1 MVSPFFDYILQYTV
15 CVNPGKGI
23 LMANLKSTHRLRT
36 LGIVLF
42 SFAFLM
48 VGLKLLVTSAMSF
61 GADFSIYW
69 QAGRAIVL
77 RGISPY
83 AESTTQLIQQGIY
96 GRLAHAGEDQVRYA
110 YPPYSLLVI
119 FPSAFFP
126 YPWAQAYWMA
136 FNLVLLFLAV
146 LSQNKRPPVWMIG
159 TLVFFYPVSRGVIL
173 GQFALILGSSLLLI
187 HMLLNR
193 ESPSKGALWGAGI
206 LMAWAAMKPHLTG
219 LILLFYFLDS
229 IHKRRWSVLYGL
241 AAGIVLFAGISWLL
255 VPTWVTDW
263 IHLIRDYVGYVP
275 NQPILGS
282 WLALLG
288 IDFSALWLKLGLG
301 IVALGLTV
309 WVLIGWWRGKL
320 PDFLA
325 LGWLILEVQLVNP
338 NPNSLLSD
346 QIVFL
351 LPLLVWNMQS
361 LEKTWVKGI
370 WWAAFVIVPWTL
382 FAIYLQ
388 GKEPYQAAAGL
399 AFVFALWFIDRLIRH
414 LAFRNTGLQKIT
426 MVEGEQA

>member
-1 MVSPFFDYILQYTV
+1 
-15 CVNPGKGI
+15 
-23 LMANLKSTHRLRT
+23 MANSQRTHRLRI

-48 VGLKLLVTSAMSF
+48 VGLKLLVTSAISF

-77 RGISPY
+77 RGVSPY

-110 YPPYSLLVI
+110 YPPYSLLII
-119 FPSAFFP
+119 FPSAFLT

-136 FNLVLLFLAV
+136 VNLVLIYSAI
-146 LSQNKRPPVWMIG
+146 LSQSKRLPVWWIG
-159 TLVFFYPVSRGVIL
+159 TLVFFYPISRGVIL
-173 GQFALILGSSLLLI
+173 GQFALMLGACLI
-187 HMLLNR
+187 FLYALLNQK
-193 ESPSKGALWGAGI
+193 SPSPASLWGAGI

-219 LILLFYFLDS
+219 LVLLFYLLDS
-229 IHKRRWSVLYGL
+229 IRRRRWVVLYGL
-241 AAGIVLFAGISWLL
+241 AAGCLLFAGISWLL

-282 WLALLG
+282 WLVLLG
-288 IDFSALWLKLGLG
+288 IDFSIAGVKVGLG
-301 IVALGLTV
+301 ILALGGTIWAFLA
-309 WVLIGWWRGKL
+309 WWRGKL

-351 LPLLVWNMQS
+351 LPLLVWSMQS
-361 LEKTWVKGI
+361 TEKNWIKGG
-370 WWAAFVIVPWTL
+370 WWAAFVIVPWAL

-388 GKEPYQAAAGL
+388 GKEPYQAASGL
-399 AFVFALWFIDRLIRH
+399 ALVFTLWLGTRLLCHWMRQH
-414 LAFRNTGLQKIT
+414 R
-426 MVEGEQA
+426 VEHNSLIEEEQA